1 MTWYRGVK
9 TEDDIVA
16 GDELF
21 ETDDELL
28 EQYRREGEKS
38 DEDRYIVDVQVERK
52 TVFRVWYSNGQ
63 WHREVMW
70 KYSTPPS
77 ER

>member
-16 GDELF
+16 GDEPF

-28 EQYRREGEKS
+28 EQYRREREES
-38 DEDRYIVDVQVERK
+38 EEDRYIVDVQVGRN
-52 TVFRVWYSNGQ
+52 RVSRLVQ
-63 WHREVMW
+63 QRPVA
-70 KYSTPPS
+70 S
-77 ER
+77 